1 MANLS
6 IEECLDLLG
15 VSESASA
22 AEIKRA
28 FREKAKRIHPDVSAH
43 SSKNKKGQDGRG
55 NDASA
60 EMLALL
66 EAYRTLSDPAVRE
79 RMDAAFTRF
88 RAKKASKG
96 FDYRLWLLEREDA
109 ESRAKLIFF
118 DLLHEFED
126 EAVSVYLELTR
137 SEGDF
142 SLEKRLGREDFMD
155 CGFILAEELEA
166 RNELY
171 EAFALIARIV
181 ECELQKPYFR
191 HFFPEAIELLLKVL
205 SKIDE
210 AASAG
215 AFSDALELKC
225 LERALELQLGD
236 AQDALLLLRMA
247 ECCDRLGDGYAAA
260 ACRKEAEKINPQKR
274 KGRRSSSFRKIKA
287 AKS

>member
-118 DLLHEFED
+118 DLLHDFED
-126 EAVSVYLELTR
+126 EAVSLYLELMR
-137 SEGDF
+137 MEGGF
-142 SLEKRLGREDFMD
+142 SLKKELGREDFMD

-166 RNELY
+166 RGELY
-171 EAFALIARIV
+171 EAFVLMSSIV
-181 ECELQKPYFR
+181 ECEYQKPYFR

-205 SKIDE
+205 SKIGE

-215 AFSDALELKC
+215 AFSDTAALKC
-225 LERALELQLGD
+225 FERALELRLGN
-236 AQDALLLLRMA
+236 AQDAILLLRMA

-260 ACRKEAEKINPQKR
+260 ACRKEAKKINPQR
-274 KGRRSSSFRKIKA
+274 KEQRSSSFRKIKA
-287 AKS
+287 VKE